1 MARPGAFAAASSNI
15 FGTKTPRKRRK
26 SALEEDIAMHDAAGP
41 DSAAKSDHNK
51 IKEPKKRDM
60 RDPISSSL

>member
-1 MARPGAFAAASSNI
+1 MAHSRAIAAASSNI

-26 SALEEDIAMHDAAGP
+26 SALEEDLTMHDAAAP
-41 DSAAKSDHNK
+41 DSAAKSDCKK
-51 IKEPKKRDM
+51 IKEPKLRDM